1 MTPSASVSI
10 MLIAWS
16 RKGFTEKNSL
26 MISRILYLVKNMTI
40 FYLLSYFVI
49 ECFKEKSL
57 QALAMAIPPEKA
69 KILGRELDLDTVVL
83 DRLQAENDK
92 DIAEFVMRILVKWKQ
107 MTESR
112 KRLMILT
119 DALCEIDMKQI
130 SAVVT
135 EAHDQD
141 RVLRASDFRSW
152 RYVGWHSHRRQ
163 I

>member
-1 MTPSASVSI
+1 
-10 MLIAWS
+10 
-16 RKGFTEKNSL
+16 
-26 MISRILYLVKNMTI
+26 
-40 FYLLSYFVI
+40 
-49 ECFKEKSL
+49 
-57 QALAMAIPPEKA
+57 MAIPPEKA

-107 MTESR
+107 TTESR

-135 EAHDQD
+135 EAYDQD
-141 RVLRASDFRSW
+141 RILRAADFRS
-152 RYVGWHSHRRQ
+152 
-163 I
+163 